1 MQVGFWTYLEEVF
14 LFIQNIQQN
23 ILLPPN
29 NIALIIFGPEQ
40 GIATGQLQLHPCT
53 FGLLLHRHSSVC
65 IACSTS

>member
-1 MQVGFWTYLEEVF
+1 MRVGFWTYLEEVF

-40 GIATGQLQLHPCT
+40 GIATGQL
-53 FGLLLHRHSSVC
+53 
-65 IACSTS
+65 